1 MVKNTIIAL
10 LAIGVFVLVGCS
22 TYAAEKADSIE
33 DIVGTWQRVGGSV
46 EKTCQFSGDGTLSCS
61 DGITGE
67 YWFEGAQYF
76 EKSGCLEVG
85 VYEILL
91 LESDNIKFEVIDD
104 DECSGRVSDLVGAFS
119 TEGKIEWEPVP

>member
-10 LAIGVFVLVGCS
+10 LAIGVFVLVGCD
-22 TYAAEKADSIE
+22 TADTEKADSIE

-67 YWFEGAQYF
+67 YWFEGSQYF
-76 EKSGCLEVG
+76 EKSGCPEVG

-91 LESDNIKFEVIDD
+91 LESDNIKFEVID